1 MGKTKNHLIDETEKQ
16 VSMIEQGAVE
26 AVQDAIE
33 TVANASTKLLISLN
47 DSNKI
52 MLPLIGD
59 EFDTHSK
66 TALTASVK
74 GYIKNVLEG
83 TYGTR
88 SIKRG

>member
-1 MGKTKNHLIDETEKQ
+1 MSKTKDHLIDETEKQ

-26 AVQDAIE
+26 AVQDAIDNI
-33 TVANASTKLLISLN
+33 TTASTKLLISLN

-59 EFDTHSK
+59 EFDTHDK
-66 TALTASVK
+66 VALTESVK
-74 GYIKNVLEG
+74 GYIKNILEG

-88 SIKRG
+88 SIQKV